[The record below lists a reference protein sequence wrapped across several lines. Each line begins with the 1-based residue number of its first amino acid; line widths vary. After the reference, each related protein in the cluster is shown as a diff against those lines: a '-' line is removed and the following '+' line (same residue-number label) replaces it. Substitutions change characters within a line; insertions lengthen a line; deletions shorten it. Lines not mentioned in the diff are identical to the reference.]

1 MEAQKRGIYVSVML
15 FQGFSIDTKGIQ
27 INGWFRHAMQKYLL
41 KLGIKNSE
49 EQSNNPWRGHPYN
62 IMNNIN
68 GINGDPYGHGDG
80 KDVHTL
86 RIPQITRL
94 QEAYVRKVIDT
105 LNNLDN
111 VLWEIA
117 NESHGNSTEWQYYMI
132 DYIRGYEKSK
142 DRSHPILMTVPW
154 PGGNNSTLFESPAD
168 AVSPNDS
175 GVYKDEPPVGD
186 GSKVI
191 ITDTDHLWGV
201 GGDYRWVWKSFLRG
215 LNPIFMDPYTTAG
228 FSMSE
233 EEKELTRKNM
243 GYTLRFAGRMNLI
256 GMTPRPDLASSGYCL
271 AELGKA
277 YLIYANGHDKI
288 NVNLLHVSGGL
299 NMEWFNP
306 QTGASRHDDAV
317 KGGTIQ
323 TFTAPF
329 SGDAVLYLNR
339 VTQMNQAQ
347 IN

>member
-1 MEAQKRGIYVSVML
+1 
-15 FQGFSIDTKGIQ
+15 
-27 INGWFRHAMQKYLL
+27 
-41 KLGIKNSE
+41 
-49 EQSNNPWRGHPYN
+49 
-62 IMNNIN
+62 
-68 GINGDPYGHGDG
+68 
-80 KDVHTL
+80 
-86 RIPQITRL
+86 
-94 QEAYVRKVIDT
+94 
-105 LNNLDN
+105 
-111 VLWEIA
+111 
-117 NESHGNSTEWQYYMI
+117 MI

-142 DRSHPILMTVPW
+142 HRSHPILMTVQW

-168 AVSPNDS
+168 AVSPNDN
-175 GVYKDEPPVGD
+175 GGYKDEPPVGD

-215 LNPIFMDPYTTAG
+215 LNPIFMDPYTTTM

-243 GYTLRFAGRMNLI
+243 GYTLHFASRMNLI
-256 GMTPRPDLASSGYCL
+256 GMTPRPNIASSGYCL

-288 NVNLLHVSGGL
+288 NVDLSHVSNWL
-299 NMEWFNP
+299 NVEWFNP
-306 QTGASRHDDAV
+306 LTGASRYSDAV
-317 KGGTIQ
+317 KGGTVQ

-329 SGDAVLYLNR
+329 SGDSVLYLGR
-339 VTQMNQAQ
+339 ATQMNQAQ